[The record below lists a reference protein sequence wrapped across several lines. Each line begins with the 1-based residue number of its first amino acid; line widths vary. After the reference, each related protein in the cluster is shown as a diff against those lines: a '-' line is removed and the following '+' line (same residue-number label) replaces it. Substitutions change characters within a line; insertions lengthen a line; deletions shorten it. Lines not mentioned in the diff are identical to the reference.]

1 MRNAAALAQQMT
13 QHPFPD
19 EHTVTPQGLVA
30 SLQALHDLTRPLS
43 ESEVRELL
51 SSLSQS
57 TKELAAFE
65 RFDAESYCRN
75 RIFSNSF
82 VDILLLCWR
91 PGQRTPIHDHAGS
104 TCGVYVMRGEA
115 IEIGFAPSGMGPL
128 IPSGSHAVS
137 SGEVTVSSDNDIHLV
152 ANYSSSGE
160 DLVTVHCYSPPL
172 RSMRVFGEGE
182 TFFSGYSEATE
193 RATRS
198 GCYHVEL

>member
-1 MRNAAALAQQMT
+1 MRNSAALSQQIT
-13 QHPFPD
+13 QHLCSD
-19 EHTVTPQGLVA
+19 ERADTPRRLLGSLRTLHELA
-30 SLQALHDLTRPLS
+30 SPLS
-43 ESEVRELL
+43 EREVRELL
-51 SSLSQS
+51 ASLSKCTS
-57 TKELAAFE
+57 ELATFE

-82 VDILLLCWR
+82 VDVLLLCWR
-91 PGQRTPIHDHAGS
+91 PGQRTPIHNHAGS

-115 IEIGFAPSGMGPL
+115 IEIGFTASGMGPL

-182 TFFSGYSEATE
+182 TFFSNYGEATE

-198 GCYHVEL
+198 GCYHAEL